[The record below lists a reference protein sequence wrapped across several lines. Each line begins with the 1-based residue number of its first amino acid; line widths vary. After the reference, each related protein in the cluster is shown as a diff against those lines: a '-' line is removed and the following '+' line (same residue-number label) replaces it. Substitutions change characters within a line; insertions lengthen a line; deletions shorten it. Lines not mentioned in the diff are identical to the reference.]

1 MMLYWL
7 AKMISIVVNLLPR
20 KIRLWAGKALGLL
33 MLKLI
38 PAWRR
43 EMAMQNIARS
53 LSGSEQETQAIYEA
67 STKRFGN
74 MLVEVFGLP
83 GLKREKLDRF
93 VSFSGEEHLWNALA
107 AGNGCI
113 LATSHSGN
121 WELLEQRWR
130 CTVFRW
136 WRWCKNRQTAI
147 WTASS
152 TNIADAPACMSLIRP
167 GCATW

>member
-43 EMAMQNIARS
+43 KMAMQNIARS

-121 WELLEQRWR
+121 WELLGAALALHGFPLVAVVPSWN
-130 CTVFRW
+130 
-136 WRWCKNRQTAI
+136 K
-147 WTASS
+147 
-152 TNIADAPACMSLIRP
+152 
-167 GCATW
+167 